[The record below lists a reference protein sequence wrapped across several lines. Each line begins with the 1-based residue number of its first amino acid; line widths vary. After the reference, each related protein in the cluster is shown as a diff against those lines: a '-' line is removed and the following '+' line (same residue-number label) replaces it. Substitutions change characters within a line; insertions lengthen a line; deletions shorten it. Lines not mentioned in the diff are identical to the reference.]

1 MITSVSPRFPVAV
14 SPCRR
19 VAVAFRW
26 AFLAFFALLAF
37 LATAALAAGET
48 SDLVA
53 KIQERYDGVRS
64 LRADFLQETSS
75 RATALATTAH
85 GTVYYLKPRAMRWDY
100 KEPQQQ
106 FVINGDEAWLYAPE
120 EKTIHLYQLDKII
133 RSPVVL
139 SFFSGLGQLRE
150 TFQISQ
156 LPDDPGPPKRHRLE
170 LLPRNPEMKAQVS
183 KVGLWIEPETY
194 RVVRI
199 QTVDPLGNTNQII
212 LSNFQ
217 VNAPLSASLFTLQVP
232 KGVKVQRQEVPS
244 R

>member
-1 MITSVSPRFPVAV
+1 MITPVSPRPGGAAP
-14 SPCRR
+14 PCRR
-19 VAVAFRW
+19 VTVGLW
-26 AFLAFFALLAF
+26 GAFLASFAF
-37 LATAALAAGET
+37 LAAALAAGNT

-53 KIQERYDGVRS
+53 KIQEHYDTIHS

-75 RATALATTAH
+75 QATALGTTAH

-100 KEPQQQ
+100 QEPRQQ

-120 EKTIHLYQLDKII
+120 EKTIYLYQLDKII

-150 TFQISQ
+150 TFHISQ
-156 LPDDPGPPKRHRLE
+156 LPDDQSLPKRYRLE
-170 LLPRNPEMKAQVS
+170 LLPLDEEMKTQVS
-183 KVGLWIEPETY
+183 KVELWIEPETY

-217 VNAPLSASLFTLQVP
+217 VNTPLSPSLFTLQVP
-232 KGVKVQRQEVPS
+232 KGVRVERQQVPS

>member
-1 MITSVSPRFPVAV
+1 MITSVSPRSPVAV
-14 SPCRR
+14 SPCPR
-19 VAVAFRW
+19 VAVALW
-26 AFLAFFALLAF
+26 WVFLVFPALFAP
-37 LATAALAAGET
+37 AALAAGET

-120 EKTIHLYQLDKII
+120 EKTVHLYQLDRII

-170 LLPRNPEMKAQVS
+170 LLPRDPEMKAQVS

-217 VNAPLSASLFTLQVP
+217 VNAPLSPSLFTLQVP

-244 R
+244 H

>member
-1 MITSVSPRFPVAV
+1 MITPVWPRPGGAA

-19 VAVAFRW
+19 VTVW
-26 AFLAFFALLAF
+26 LWGAFLASFAF
-37 LATAALAAGET
+37 LAAALAAGNT

-53 KIQERYDGVRS
+53 KIQEHYDTIHS

-75 RATALATTAH
+75 QATALGTTAH

-100 KEPQQQ
+100 QEPRQQ

-120 EKTIHLYQLDKII
+120 EKTIYLYQLDKII

-150 TFQISQ
+150 TFHISQ
-156 LPDDPGPPKRHRLE
+156 LPDDQSLPKRYRLE
-170 LLPRNPEMKAQVS
+170 LLPLDEEMKTQVS
-183 KVGLWIEPETY
+183 KVELWIEPETY

-217 VNAPLSASLFTLQVP
+217 VNTPLSPSLFTLQVP
-232 KGVKVQRQEVPS
+232 KGVRVERQQVPS